1 MLPKIF
7 TQDELILIDSDP
19 EAVKLWIAQHQAQD
33 EAEHL
38 IGDDE
43 NMDGDQTVHSG
54 DVESQLDD
62 SPQKPRRRVK
72 RVKTMSCPTGALMFS
87 EEPSALGPQLKP
99 QMIVSNNAGMFMMN
113 EIKEND
119 GNNSLESLDLTK
131 SESNSK
137 KKRSRP
143 SREERRTLSCPVPNM
158 FFQVELLKPGSQL
171 EHELPTLNESM
182 HSRISG

>member
-1 MLPKIF
+1 M
-7 TQDELILIDSDP
+7 
-19 EAVKLWIAQHQAQD
+19 KLWIAQHQAQD